1 MNTLL
6 TLDSTLVLF
15 NSSIETKL
23 TNKISV
29 STKNLLTKEMFQIQ
43 NNVSL
48 LKNNIKE
55 FIMKKTVL
63 AIATTIILAPTFA
76 MAGDPHNNSGNN
88 KHESPIAY
96 TGPIETVSVATLLAD
111 TSMFSEQDAI
121 VDKIVRQLKN
131 DTFIFSTA
139 DRAKFK
145 LNWMTIST

>member
-29 STKNLLTKEMFQIQ
+29 STKN
-43 NNVSL
+43 
-48 LKNNIKE
+48 NIKE

-76 MAGDPHNNSGNN
+76 MAGDHNNNN
-88 KHESPIAY
+88 SNHTNNSKHEIPIAY

-121 VDKIVRQLKN
+121 VDGKIVRQLKN
-131 DTFIFSTA
+131 DTFIFS
-139 DRAKFK
+139 DGQSE
-145 LNWMTIST
+145 IQIEPVS